1 MLNGGRVY
9 LLSIYIGCHLSGTP
23 IALHIPD
30 LPSPA
35 VGEGGVD
42 NDCSA
47 AGGSVASLLQQA
59 ATLPLQDTDSELQW

>member
-1 MLNGGRVY
+1 MGQPLR
-9 LLSIYIGCHLSGTP
+9 CTF
-23 IALHIPD
+23 AFQD

-47 AGGSVASLLQQA
+47 AGGSVASPLQQA
-59 ATLPLQDTDSELQW
+59 AALQDTDSALQWQPRLG